1 MIRFSVAVAAM
12 VVVGACSTTV
22 PNDVSETVGRQTQQ
36 DFQVRRSLLRGEP
49 QTTTVRIEGSALAL
63 EPGQTASVRPDPVM
77 VAAAPE
83 PQAPVAVERARPTR
97 PERPGFGSRFAEMAR
112 SVFSGPGAAGR
123 SDGEAQAAIRSGAA
137 AQPEIQTTPLPPQ
150 APRAT
155 QAAAPAP
162 ATSPR
167 ATASNPRISDE
178 QEFEA
183 VAARETIESDAERRA
198 RMQANRVEIEATD
211 LPDRPRDL
219 GPNVVDYA
227 LSTSNRVGEQRF
239 RRNPLGLSRHA
250 QNCRAF
256 RSADLAQEWFLAN
269 GGPQRDRRGL
279 DPDGDGFACDWNPE
293 IYRAA
298 LRAARN

>member
-1 MIRFSVAVAAM
+1 
-12 VVVGACSTTV
+12 V
-22 PNDVSETVGRQTQQ
+22 P
-36 DFQVRRSLLRGEP
+36 
-49 QTTTVRIEGSALAL
+49 
-63 EPGQTASVRPDPVM
+63 
-77 VAAAPE
+77 AAP
-83 PQAPVAVERARPTR
+83 
-97 PERPGFGSRFAEMAR
+97 
-112 SVFSGPGAAGR
+112 
-123 SDGEAQAAIRSGAA
+123 
-137 AQPEIQTTPLPPQ
+137 
-150 APRAT
+150 
-155 QAAAPAP
+155 
-162 ATSPR
+162 PR

-183 VAARETIESDAERRA
+183 VAARKTIESDAERRA

-227 LSTSNRVGEQRF
+227 LSTSNQVGDQRF
-239 RRNPLGLSRHA
+239 RRNPLGLGRHA

-256 RSADLAQEWFLAN
+256 RSDDLAQEWFLAN